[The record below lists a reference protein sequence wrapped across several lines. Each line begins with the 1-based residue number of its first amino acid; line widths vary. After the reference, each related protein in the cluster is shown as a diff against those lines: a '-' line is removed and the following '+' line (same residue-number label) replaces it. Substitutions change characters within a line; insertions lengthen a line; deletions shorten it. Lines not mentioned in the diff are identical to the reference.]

1 MILIILAVGKLRE
14 AHYRAGVEDYLER
27 VRRMLPIE
35 QIEVASGA
43 GQDSNGKGTGAIQR
57 ESTALSKHLKRD
69 GLTVALDPAGKS
81 MNTEAFAEWLQSG
94 MNRSVPR
101 ITFVIGG
108 AWGLS
113 REITE
118 HADLRL
124 SLSAMTL
131 SHELARLVL
140 AEQLYRALSLWK
152 GLPYHK

>member
-14 AHYRAGVEDYLER
+14 AHYRAGVEDYLGR
-27 VRRMLPIE
+27 VRKMLPIE

-43 GQDSNGKGTGAIQR
+43 GEDSNGKGMGAIHR
-57 ESTALSKHLKRD
+57 EAAAMGKHLKRD
-69 GLTVALDPAGKS
+69 GLTVALDPAGKT
-81 MNTEAFAEWLQSG
+81 MDTEAFAQWLQAA
-94 MNRSVPR
+94 MNRSVSR

-113 REITE
+113 SEITG

-124 SLSAMTL
+124 SLSPMTF

-140 AEQLYRALSLWK
+140 SEQLYRAVSLWK

>member
-14 AHYRAGVEDYLER
+14 AHYRAGVADYLER
-27 VRRMLPIE
+27 IRHMLPVE

-43 GQDSNGKGTGAIQR
+43 GDESNGKGAGAILR
-57 ESTALSKHLKRD
+57 EAQSIERHLTRE
-69 GLTVALDPAGKS
+69 GLVVALGPTGKT
-81 MNTEAFAEWLQSG
+81 MDTEAISGWLQTR

-113 REITE
+113 PRIIDR
-118 HADLRL
+118 ADLFL
-124 SLSAMTL
+124 SLSPMTF

-140 AEQLYRALSLWK
+140 AEQLYRAVSLWK